1 VARDRFDSV
10 DVRVRAVSM
19 VEIPE
24 ATRAS
29 IGGLLRE
36 DSPATARALQEYEL
50 NPDLFRWRDLVNGGN
65 GR

>member
-1 VARDRFDSV
+1 
-10 DVRVRAVSM
+10 

-36 DSPATARALQEYEL
+36 DSPATARALREYEL

-65 GR
+65 GH